1 MKSIIIIPIAVVVIV
16 IIAGILITT
25 MNEVSDMDNVS
36 LPNNYSEMENT
47 LEKVDQAIE
56 QIENAN
62 PELRQIEYF
71 ALYVYVNG
79 KGGQY
84 YLDMYASDPK
94 YKEWFDGK
102 FPDITIHQVLDN
114 IEDRKQFYDRL
125 GKVCGN

>member
-71 ALYVYVNG
+71 ALCVYVNG

-102 FPDITIHQVLDN
+102 FSDITIHQVLDN

>member
-62 PELRQIEYF
+62 PELSQIEYF
-71 ALYVYVNG
+71 ALCVYVNG

-102 FPDITIHQVLDN
+102 FPDITIQQVLDN